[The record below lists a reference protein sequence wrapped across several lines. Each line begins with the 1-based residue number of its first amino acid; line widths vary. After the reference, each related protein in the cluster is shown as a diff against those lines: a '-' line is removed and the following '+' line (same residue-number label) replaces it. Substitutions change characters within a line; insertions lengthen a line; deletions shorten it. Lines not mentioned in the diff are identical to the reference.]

1 MILNGYL
8 PQLIYG
14 VGVTVK
20 LACCAL
26 IFGMVFG
33 LIGAWGESVQNRWVR
48 YLFFSFGSL
57 IRGVPELI
65 VIFFIYFGGTLVL
78 SKIFHRSVQISSFV
92 AGVIALGL
100 IFASYASEV
109 FRGAFLAVPKG
120 QVEAANALGL
130 NRQQTF
136 RLIKLPQAWRH
147 ALPGLGN
154 LWLVLLKDTALL
166 SLIGLADLMMRSQ
179 TAAVSTARP
188 FSFYIAAAIFYLV
201 LTSVS
206 EVIVGYCSARAN
218 LHVKHS

>member
-1 MILNGYL
+1 MLLDGYL
-8 PQLIYG
+8 QQLIYG
-14 VGVTVK
+14 VGITIK

-26 IFGMVFG
+26 VFGMIFG
-33 LIGAWGESVQNRWVR
+33 LIGAGGESSRNRWVR
-48 YLFFSFGSL
+48 YWFFAFGSV

-65 VIFFIYFGGTLVL
+65 VIFFVYFGGTLIL
-78 SKIFHRSVQISSFV
+78 SQVFHRSVQISSFV

-109 FRGAFLAVPKG
+109 FRGAFLAIPKG
-120 QVEAANALGL
+120 QIEAAKALGL
-130 NRQQTF
+130 NRTQAF

-179 TAAVSTARP
+179 TAAVSTGKP
-188 FSFYIAAAIFYLV
+188 FTFYITAAILYLL
-201 LTSVS
+201 LTSIS
-206 EVIVGYCSARAN
+206 EVIVAYFNARAN